1 MIVPKQYVQA
11 GPRRARSIEFS
22 EKNSSTCRSTRSPS
36 NSPRARSPLES
47 SLFRSREPAPIKS
60 PTRTGSRPSSVRLLP
75 QEPEGQDV
83 PQRPQPVP
91 VQEEES
97 SSPHFRRGS
106 VKDVLSATAI
116 PIRKK
121 PRGRISQRL
130 PRGDHVSN
138 FSTLLMDDLKSSLG
152 GIPRSASSS
161 NIEGLFGNMD
171 GLLEEG
177 QMYVG
182 SEGLDAGILS
192 QRSLSDDSLVSLSA
206 PDDFTVSD
214 RNSQYSLASTSERK
228 VRHIA
233 ASEDCSND
241 HPLSVSE
248 KPADFDRTA
257 EPSPSPTR
265 VRKLP
270 GKSERK
276 PRQSLKSSLT
286 ASLKALKSAAQS
298 VSNRT
303 PSEPADKGARAFF
316 DFDPT
321 LTDDRRPPPSL
332 GEPNADLRRYL
343 NPPPL
348 DSAAQLHFW
357 QDHRHSKFEKP
368 QKDSRKQKR
377 KASRSPVRRGRT
389 PPGSNPLLNDLPPVV
404 QLASC
409 LPPSVR
415 TENASS
421 PPIWLTSDGV
431 PVNKNT
437 AVPLLFDPNANDGKG
452 EPVGFRHREPR
463 ENRDFLRVF
472 VCEMQMR
479 RNGKLSEDL
488 SAGRAR
494 LWLPPVGSED
504 RSATSK
510 KEGDAAVVPSEAR
523 ARKKK
528 AARERMVCQ
537 SIEDV

>member
-11 GPRRARSIEFS
+11 APRKARSTEFS
-22 EKNSSTCRSTRSPS
+22 EKSTYRSTRSPS
-36 NSPRARSPLES
+36 NSPRARSPLSS
-47 SLFRSREPAPIKS
+47 SLFRSRESSPTKS
-60 PTRTGSRPSSVRLLP
+60 PSKTETRSPSVRLQP
-75 QEPEGQDV
+75 SKPEGQDA
-83 PQRPQPVP
+83 PQRPQPAP
-91 VQEEES
+91 VQQKEV
-97 SSPHFRRGS
+97 PRIRRES

-116 PIRKK
+116 PIRRKQ
-121 PRGRISQRL
+121 RGRVSQRI
-130 PRGDHVSN
+130 PRGDHVAN
-138 FSTLLMDDLKSSLG
+138 FSSLLMDDFKPSTG
-152 GIPRSASSS
+152 AIPRSIS
-161 NIEGLFGNMD
+161 NSNVEALFGNMD
-171 GLLEEG
+171 ELLEDG
-177 QMYVG
+177 QMYIG

-192 QRSLSDDSLVSLSA
+192 QRSISDDSLVSLSA
-206 PDDFTVSD
+206 PEDFVVSD
-214 RNSQYSLASTSERK
+214 RNSQHSSTSVSDRK
-228 VRHIA
+228 VRQVA

-241 HPLSVSE
+241 HPLSVPE
-248 KPADFDRTA
+248 EPDDFFNRTP
-257 EPSPSPTR
+257 ELSPSPPT
-265 VRKLP
+265 VRRLP
-270 GKSERK
+270 GKSEKK

-286 ASLKALKSAAQS
+286 ASLKALRSAAQS

-303 PSEPADKGARAFF
+303 PSGSADHRARSFF

-321 LTDDRRPPPSL
+321 LTDDRRPPPAL
-332 GEPNADLRRYL
+332 NEPTADLRRYL

-357 QDHRHSKFEKP
+357 QDHRHSKFEPKP
-368 QKDSRKQKR
+368 QQESRKKSR
-377 KASRSPVRRGRT
+377 KPSRSPVGRGRT
-389 PPGSNPLLNDLPPVV
+389 PPGSNPMVKDLPSIV
-404 QLASC
+404 QLADC

-494 LWLPPVGSED
+494 LWLPPVGSD
-504 RSATSK
+504 RNAAPK
-510 KEGDAAVVPSEAR
+510 KGGDAVVVPSEGR
-523 ARKKK
+523 VKKK
-528 AARERMVCQ
+528 KTARERMICQ
-537 SIEDV
+537 SLEDL